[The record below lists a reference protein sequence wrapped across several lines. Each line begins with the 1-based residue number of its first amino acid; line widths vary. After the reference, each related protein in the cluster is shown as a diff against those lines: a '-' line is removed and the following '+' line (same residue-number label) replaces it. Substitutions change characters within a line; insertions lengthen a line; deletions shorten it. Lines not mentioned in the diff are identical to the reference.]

1 MRLLAFVL
9 GPVYLTAESV
19 VDRFSSCSM
28 RETMEI
34 NSLQSR
40 NPYLFGV
47 CLNSSLIVD
56 ALRSRNPSL
65 IGVCLN
71 SSLIVDALSSLKV
84 VLFLDIFDRYNLS
97 LSWVYLSGYNSS
109 LVWAFIYQFH
119 FLGGLLMDLPVFRT
133 LWFTYSIAS

>member
-65 IGVCLN
+65 IGWIQFISGLG
-71 SSLIVDALSSLKV
+71 IHLS
-84 VLFLDIFDRYNLS
+84 IS
-97 LSWVYLSGYNSS
+97 LSGRAADGFACLSYS
-109 LVWAFIYQFH
+109 LVHIFKSFMTCLSVILFAPTSRLYWLI
-119 FLGGLLMDLPVFRT
+119 MK
-133 LWFTYSIAS
+133 